1 VSAKRGRQQG
11 ERVLVYSMWEPMRAL
26 LIPSEPMEF
35 ASRVPVN
42 APANAED
49 WLNVPVIVDATTL
62 PGVAETIVFGDQKT
76 VSRILNCRPLGARPV
91 IGLRI
96 RVQQTTPCVASR
108 RPPNQFRGRRLPR
121 AGAHPCRSGLEPPSR
136 RDWGTGLT
144 IARRSPDHCS
154 AAAGQFYG
162 TARLPLQIR
171 YPITASLAGGSPAY
185 RDGSCP
191 PV

>member
-1 VSAKRGRQQG
+1 
-11 ERVLVYSMWEPMRAL
+11 VLVYSMWEPTRAL
-26 LIPSEPMEF
+26 LIPGEPMEF

-121 AGAHPCRSGLEPPSR
+121 AGAHPYRSGLEPPCEIGAEAWRLPGDPSI
-136 RDWGTGLT
+136 T
-144 IARRSPDHCS
+144 ARQRPGDST
-154 AAAGQFYG
+154 A

-171 YPITASLAGGSPAY
+171 YPITVSLVGGIPAF

>member
-1 VSAKRGRQQG
+1 M
-11 ERVLVYSMWEPMRAL
+11 LVYSMWESTRAL
-26 LIPSEPMEF
+26 LIPGEPMEF

-62 PGVAETIVFGDQKT
+62 PGVAETVVLGDQKT

-96 RVQQTTPCVASR
+96 RVQQTTPCGISAATKSMPR
-108 RPPNQFRGRRLPR
+108 TTAATR
-121 AGAHPCRSGLEPPSR
+121 AGAPPCRSGLEPPSR
-136 RDWGTGLT
+136 RDWGTGLA

-154 AAAGQFYG
+154 AAARQLYG

-171 YPITASLAGGSPAY
+171 YPITVSLVGGIPAF